1 MGQDG
6 MLELSS
12 TVVSPVGALR
22 EPVQESAG
30 STSGTSP
37 TSGAMAPVQT
47 TATLY

>member
-12 TVVSPVGALR
+12 TVVSPVGALQ
-22 EPVQESAG
+22 EPVQESGG
-30 STSGTSP
+30 STSGTSL
-37 TSGAMAPVQT
+37 TSDAPAPVQT